1 MQKIALMSLSVTTAL
16 LAGGYKI
23 PESSV
28 NAVALSNAYVANANG
43 ADASYYNPAN
53 MVLNKNKGGAIEVD
67 LTYIGLGRINYAGKT
82 NFYNG
87 TTLVATD
94 PRASSSESEDFLVPT
109 LFYVSPALG
118 DFRFGLSI
126 VSPAGLSKQWKSDP
140 SAKYAQEFT
149 LKTIEV
155 NPTIAYKLNDQLAV
169 AFGARGVYSSG
180 KVKNAL
186 YTLDGTG
193 MDWGYNLALTLKPDK
208 DTNVAVTYRSQIGL
222 HVSGDTSTTVT
233 TINSGV
239 KVTLPL
245 PATLTFA
252 ASHTFNNTTTVEA
265 LLEHNVWSAYDKL
278 NFNFNSATNETNLGK
293 SIAKN
298 WEDMDTFRIGI
309 THKYEKISA
318 MAGFAYDPSP
328 IPNATFSY
336 ELPDTTGKIFSLGGR
351 YDISSRVNI
360 GIAGLVDVEENRKIN
375 NAILSGE
382 ISHGRAYLVSLG
394 MEYKF

>member
-1 MQKIALMSLSVTTAL
+1 MKKIVLLSLVATTAL

-53 MVLNKNKGGAIEVD
+53 MVFSENKGGAIEVD
-67 LTYIGLGRINYAGKT
+67 LTYIGLSKINYKSVNGVYDIDSKAE
-82 NFYNG
+82 NFI
-87 TTLVATD
+87 
-94 PRASSSESEDFLVPT
+94 VPT
-109 LFYVSPALG
+109 LHYVSPVVG

-126 VSPAGLSKQWKSDP
+126 VSPAGLSKRWSDSP
-140 SAKYAQEFT
+140 ASLYSKEFT
-149 LKTIEV
+149 LQTVEI
-155 NPTIAYKLNDQLAV
+155 NPTVAYKLNDQFAIAV
-169 AFGARGVYSSG
+169 GARGVYSSG

-208 DTNVAVTYRSQIGL
+208 DTNVAVTYRSQIDL
-222 HVSGDTSTTVT
+222 HVSGDTSTTAT

-278 NFNFNSATNETNLGK
+278 DFNFNNATNETNLGK
-293 SIAKN
+293 PITKN
-298 WEDMDTFRIGI
+298 WEDTDTFRIGV
-309 THKYEKISA
+309 THKYEKITA

-351 YDISSRVNI
+351 YDISNRVNI
-360 GIAGLVDVEENRKIN
+360 GIAGLVDVEDNRKIN
-375 NAILSGE
+375 NAILNGE
-382 ISHGRAYLVSLG
+382 ISNGRAYLVSLG

>member
-1 MQKIALMSLSVTTAL
+1 MKKIVLLSLVATTAL

-53 MVLNKNKGGAIEVD
+53 MVFSENKGGAIEVD
-67 LTYIGLGRINYAGKT
+67 LTYIGLSKINYKSANGVYDIDSKAE
-82 NFYNG
+82 NFI
-87 TTLVATD
+87 
-94 PRASSSESEDFLVPT
+94 VPT
-109 LFYVSPALG
+109 LHYVSPVVG

-126 VSPAGLSKQWKSDP
+126 VSPAGLSKRWSDSP
-140 SAKYAQEFT
+140 ASLYSKEFT
-149 LKTIEV
+149 LQTVEI
-155 NPTIAYKLNDQLAV
+155 NPTVAYKLNDQFAIAV
-169 AFGARGVYSSG
+169 GARGVYSSG

-208 DTNVAVTYRSQIGL
+208 DTNVAVTYRSQIDL
-222 HVSGDTSTTVT
+222 HVSGDTSTTAT

-278 NFNFNSATNETNLGK
+278 DFNFNNATNETNLGK
-293 SIAKN
+293 PITKN
-298 WEDMDTFRIGI
+298 WEDTDTFRIGV
-309 THKYEKISA
+309 THKYEKITA
-318 MAGFAYDPSP
+318 MAGFAYDLLP

-351 YDISSRVNI
+351 YDISNRVNI
-360 GIAGLVDVEENRKIN
+360 GIAGLVDVEDNRKIN
-375 NAILSGE
+375 NAILNGE
-382 ISHGRAYLVSLG
+382 ISNGRAYLVSLG

>member
-1 MQKIALMSLSVTTAL
+1 MKKIVLLSLVATTAL

-53 MVLNKNKGGAIEVD
+53 MVFSENKGGAIEVD
-67 LTYIGLGRINYAGKT
+67 LTYIGLSKINYKSANGVYDIDSKAE
-82 NFYNG
+82 NFI
-87 TTLVATD
+87 
-94 PRASSSESEDFLVPT
+94 VPT
-109 LFYVSPALG
+109 LHYVSPVVG

-126 VSPAGLSKQWKSDP
+126 VSPAGLSKRWSDSP
-140 SAKYAQEFT
+140 ASLYSKEFT
-149 LKTIEV
+149 LQTVEL
-155 NPTIAYKLNDQLAV
+155 NPTVAYKINDQFAIAV
-169 AFGARGVYSSG
+169 GARGVYSSG

-208 DTNVAVTYRSQIGL
+208 DTNVAVTYRSQIDL
-222 HVSGDTSTTVT
+222 HVSGDTSTTAT

-278 NFNFNSATNETNLGK
+278 DFNFNNATNETNLGK
-293 SIAKN
+293 PITKN
-298 WEDMDTFRIGI
+298 WEDTDTFRIGV
-309 THKYEKISA
+309 THKYEKITA

-351 YDISSRVNI
+351 YDISNRVNI
-360 GIAGLVDVEENRKIN
+360 GIAGLVDVEDNRKIN
-375 NAILSGE
+375 NAILNGE
-382 ISHGRAYLVSLG
+382 IFNGRAYLVSLG

>member
-1 MQKIALMSLSVTTAL
+1 MKKIVLLSLVATTAL
-16 LAGGYKI
+16 MAGGYKI

-53 MVLNKNKGGAIEVD
+53 MVFSENKGGAIEVD
-67 LTYIGLGRINYAGKT
+67 LTYIGLSKINYKSANGVYDIDSKAE
-82 NFYNG
+82 NFI
-87 TTLVATD
+87 
-94 PRASSSESEDFLVPT
+94 VPT
-109 LFYVSPALG
+109 LHYVSPVVG

-126 VSPAGLSKQWKSDP
+126 VSPAGLSKRWSDSP
-140 SAKYAQEFT
+140 ASLYSKEFT
-149 LKTIEV
+149 LQTVEI
-155 NPTIAYKLNDQLAV
+155 NPTVAYKLNDQFAIAV
-169 AFGARGVYSSG
+169 GARGVYSSG

-208 DTNVAVTYRSQIGL
+208 DTNVAVTYRSQIDL
-222 HVSGDTSTTVT
+222 HVSGDTSTTAT

-278 NFNFNSATNETNLGK
+278 DFNFNNATNETNLGK
-293 SIAKN
+293 PITKN
-298 WEDMDTFRIGI
+298 WEDTDTFRIGV
-309 THKYEKISA
+309 THKYEKITA

-351 YDISSRVNI
+351 YDISNRVNI
-360 GIAGLVDVEENRKIN
+360 GIAGLVDVEDNRKIN
-375 NAILSGE
+375 NAILNGE
-382 ISHGRAYLVSLG
+382 ISNGRAYLVSLG

>member
-1 MQKIALMSLSVTTAL
+1 MKKIVLLSLVATTAL
-16 LAGGYKI
+16 MAGGYKI

-28 NAVALSNAYVANANG
+28 NAVALSNAYVANASG
-43 ADASYYNPAN
+43 ADASYYNPAK
-53 MVLNKNKGGAIEVD
+53 MVFSENKGGAIEVD
-67 LTYIGLGRINYAGKT
+67 LTYIGLSKINYKSVNGVYDIDSKAE
-82 NFYNG
+82 NFI
-87 TTLVATD
+87 
-94 PRASSSESEDFLVPT
+94 VPT
-109 LFYVSPALG
+109 LHYVSPVVG

-126 VSPAGLSKQWKSDP
+126 VSPAGLSKRWSDSP
-140 SAKYAQEFT
+140 ASLYSKEFT
-149 LKTIEV
+149 LQTVEI
-155 NPTIAYKLNDQLAV
+155 NPTVAYKLNDQFAIAV
-169 AFGARGVYSSG
+169 GARGVYSSG

-208 DTNVAVTYRSQIGL
+208 DTNVAVTYRSQIDL
-222 HVSGDTSTTVT
+222 HVSGDTSTTAT

-278 NFNFNSATNETNLGK
+278 DFNFNNATNETNLGK
-293 SIAKN
+293 PITKN
-298 WEDMDTFRIGI
+298 WEDTDTFRIGV
-309 THKYEKISA
+309 THKYEKITA

-351 YDISSRVNI
+351 YDISNRVNI
-360 GIAGLVDVEENRKIN
+360 GIAGLVDVEDNRKIN
-375 NAILSGE
+375 NAILNGE
-382 ISHGRAYLVSLG
+382 ISNGRAYLVSLG

>member
-1 MQKIALMSLSVTTAL
+1 MKKIVLLSLVATTAL

-53 MVLNKNKGGAIEVD
+53 MVFSENKGGAIEVD
-67 LTYIGLGRINYAGKT
+67 LTYIGFSKINYKSANGVYDIDSKAE
-82 NFYNG
+82 NFI
-87 TTLVATD
+87 
-94 PRASSSESEDFLVPT
+94 VPT
-109 LFYVSPALG
+109 LHYVSPVVG

-126 VSPAGLSKQWKSDP
+126 VSPAGLSKRWSDSP
-140 SAKYAQEFT
+140 ASLYSKEFT
-149 LKTIEV
+149 LQTVEI
-155 NPTIAYKLNDQLAV
+155 NPTVAYKLNDQFAIAV
-169 AFGARGVYSSG
+169 GARGVYSSG

-208 DTNVAVTYRSQIGL
+208 DTNVAVTYRSQIDL
-222 HVSGDTSTTVT
+222 HVSGDTSTTAT

-278 NFNFNSATNETNLGK
+278 DFNFNNATNETNLGK
-293 SIAKN
+293 PITKN
-298 WEDMDTFRIGI
+298 WEDTDTFRIGV
-309 THKYEKISA
+309 THKYEKITA

-351 YDISSRVNI
+351 YDISNRVNI
-360 GIAGLVDVEENRKIN
+360 GIAGLVDVEDNRKIN
-375 NAILSGE
+375 NAILNGE
-382 ISHGRAYLVSLG
+382 ISNGRAYLVSLG

>member
-1 MQKIALMSLSVTTAL
+1 MKKIVLLSLVATTAL
-16 LAGGYKI
+16 MAGGYKI

-28 NAVALSNAYVANANG
+28 NAVALSNAYVANASG
-43 ADASYYNPAN
+43 ADASYYNPAK
-53 MVLNKNKGGAIEVD
+53 MVFSENKGGAIEVD
-67 LTYIGLGRINYAGKT
+67 LTYIGLSKINYKSVNGVYDIDSKAE
-82 NFYNG
+82 NFI
-87 TTLVATD
+87 
-94 PRASSSESEDFLVPT
+94 VPT
-109 LFYVSPALG
+109 LHYVSPVVG

-126 VSPAGLSKQWKSDP
+126 VSPAGLSKRWSDSP
-140 SAKYAQEFT
+140 ASLYSKEFT
-149 LKTIEV
+149 LQTVEI
-155 NPTIAYKLNDQLAV
+155 NPTVAYKLNDQFAIAV
-169 AFGARGVYSSG
+169 GARGVYSSG

-208 DTNVAVTYRSQIGL
+208 DTNVAVTYRSQIDL
-222 HVSGDTSTTVT
+222 HVSGDTSTTAT

-278 NFNFNSATNETNLGK
+278 DFNFNNATNETNLGK
-293 SIAKN
+293 PITKN
-298 WEDMDTFRIGI
+298 WEDTDTFRIGV
-309 THKYEKISA
+309 THKYEKITA
-318 MAGFAYDPSP
+318 MAGFAYDLLP

-351 YDISSRVNI
+351 YDISNRVNI
-360 GIAGLVDVEENRKIN
+360 GIAGLVDVEDNRKIN
-375 NAILSGE
+375 NAILNGE
-382 ISHGRAYLVSLG
+382 ISNGRAYLVSLG

>member
-1 MQKIALMSLSVTTAL
+1 MKKIVLLSLVATTAL

-53 MVLNKNKGGAIEVD
+53 MVFSENKGGAIEVD
-67 LTYIGLGRINYAGKT
+67 LTYIGLSKINYKSANGVYDIDSKAE
-82 NFYNG
+82 NFI
-87 TTLVATD
+87 
-94 PRASSSESEDFLVPT
+94 VPT
-109 LFYVSPALG
+109 LHYVSPVVG

-126 VSPAGLSKQWKSDP
+126 VSPAGLSKRWSDSP
-140 SAKYAQEFT
+140 ASLYSKEFT
-149 LKTIEV
+149 LQTVEL
-155 NPTIAYKLNDQLAV
+155 NPTVAYKINDQFAIAV
-169 AFGARGVYSSG
+169 GARGVYSSG

-208 DTNVAVTYRSQIGL
+208 DTNVAVTYRSQIDL
-222 HVSGDTSTTVT
+222 HVSGDTSTTAT

-278 NFNFNSATNETNLGK
+278 DFNFNNATNETNLGK
-293 SIAKN
+293 PITKN
-298 WEDMDTFRIGI
+298 WEDTDTFRIGV
-309 THKYEKISA
+309 THKYEKITA

-351 YDISSRVNI
+351 YDISNRVNI
-360 GIAGLVDVEENRKIN
+360 GIAGLVDVEDNRKIN
-375 NAILSGE
+375 NAILNGE
-382 ISHGRAYLVSLG
+382 ISNGRAYLVSLG

>member
-1 MQKIALMSLSVTTAL
+1 MKKIVLLSLVATTAL

-53 MVLNKNKGGAIEVD
+53 MVFSENKGGAIEVD
-67 LTYIGLGRINYAGKT
+67 LTYIGLSKINYKSANGVYDIDSKAE
-82 NFYNG
+82 NFI
-87 TTLVATD
+87 
-94 PRASSSESEDFLVPT
+94 VPT
-109 LFYVSPALG
+109 LHYVSPVVG

-126 VSPAGLSKQWKSDP
+126 VSPAGLSKRWSDSP
-140 SAKYAQEFT
+140 ASLYSKEFT
-149 LKTIEV
+149 LQTVEI
-155 NPTIAYKLNDQLAV
+155 NPTVAYKLNDQFAIAV
-169 AFGARGVYSSG
+169 GARGVYSSG

-208 DTNVAVTYRSQIGL
+208 DTNVAVTYRSQIDL
-222 HVSGDTSTTVT
+222 HVSGDTSTTAT

-278 NFNFNSATNETNLGK
+278 DFNFNNATNETNLGK
-293 SIAKN
+293 PITKN
-298 WEDMDTFRIGI
+298 WEDTDTFRIGV
-309 THKYEKISA
+309 THKYEKITA

-351 YDISSRVNI
+351 YDISNRVNI
-360 GIAGLVDVEENRKIN
+360 GIAGLVDVEDNRKIN
-375 NAILSGE
+375 NAILNGE
-382 ISHGRAYLVSLG
+382 ISNGRAYLVSLG

>member
-1 MQKIALMSLSVTTAL
+1 MKKIVLLSLVATTAL

-53 MVLNKNKGGAIEVD
+53 MVFSENKGGAIEVD
-67 LTYIGLGRINYAGKT
+67 LTYIGLSKINYKSANGVYDIDSKAE
-82 NFYNG
+82 NFI
-87 TTLVATD
+87 
-94 PRASSSESEDFLVPT
+94 VPT
-109 LFYVSPALG
+109 LHYVSPVVG

-126 VSPAGLSKQWKSDP
+126 VSPAGLSKRWSDSP
-140 SAKYAQEFT
+140 ASLYSKEFT
-149 LKTIEV
+149 LQTVEI
-155 NPTIAYKLNDQLAV
+155 NPTVAYKLNDQFAIAV
-169 AFGARGVYSSG
+169 GARGVYSSG

-208 DTNVAVTYRSQIGL
+208 DTNVAVTYRSQIDL
-222 HVSGDTSTTVT
+222 HVSGDTSTTAT

-278 NFNFNSATNETNLGK
+278 DFNFNNATNETNLGK
-293 SIAKN
+293 PITKN
-298 WEDMDTFRIGI
+298 WEDTDTFRIGV
-309 THKYEKISA
+309 THKYEKITA

-351 YDISSRVNI
+351 YDISNRVNI
-360 GIAGLVDVEENRKIN
+360 GIAGLVDVEDNRKIN
-375 NAILSGE
+375 NAILNGE
-382 ISHGRAYLVSLG
+382 IFNGRAYLVSLG

>member
-1 MQKIALMSLSVTTAL
+1 MKKIVLLSLVATTAL
-16 LAGGYKI
+16 MAGGYKI

-28 NAVALSNAYVANANG
+28 NAVALSNAYVANASG
-43 ADASYYNPAN
+43 ADASYYNPAK
-53 MVLNKNKGGAIEVD
+53 MVFSENKGGAIEVD
-67 LTYIGLGRINYAGKT
+67 LTYIGLSKINYKSANGVYDIDSKAE
-82 NFYNG
+82 NFI
-87 TTLVATD
+87 
-94 PRASSSESEDFLVPT
+94 VPT
-109 LFYVSPALG
+109 LHYVSPVVG

-126 VSPAGLSKQWKSDP
+126 VSPAGLSKRWSDSP
-140 SAKYAQEFT
+140 ASLYSKEFT
-149 LKTIEV
+149 LQTVEI
-155 NPTIAYKLNDQLAV
+155 NPTVAYKLNDQFAIAV
-169 AFGARGVYSSG
+169 GARGVYSSG

-208 DTNVAVTYRSQIGL
+208 DTNVAVTYRSQIDL
-222 HVSGDTSTTVT
+222 HVSGDTSTTAT

-278 NFNFNSATNETNLGK
+278 DFNFNNATNETNLGK
-293 SIAKN
+293 PITKN
-298 WEDMDTFRIGI
+298 WEDTDTFRIGV
-309 THKYEKISA
+309 THKYEKITA

-351 YDISSRVNI
+351 YDISNRVNI
-360 GIAGLVDVEENRKIN
+360 GIAGLVDVEDNRKIN
-375 NAILSGE
+375 NAILNGE
-382 ISHGRAYLVSLG
+382 IFNGRAYLVSLG

>member
-1 MQKIALMSLSVTTAL
+1 MKKIDLLSLVATTAL

-53 MVLNKNKGGAIEVD
+53 MVFSENKGGAIEVD
-67 LTYIGLGRINYAGKT
+67 LTYIGLSKINYKSANGVYDIDSKAE
-82 NFYNG
+82 NFI
-87 TTLVATD
+87 
-94 PRASSSESEDFLVPT
+94 VPT
-109 LFYVSPALG
+109 LHYVSPVVG

-126 VSPAGLSKQWKSDP
+126 VSPAGLSKRWSDSP
-140 SAKYAQEFT
+140 ASLYSKEFT
-149 LKTIEV
+149 LQTVEI
-155 NPTIAYKLNDQLAV
+155 NPTVAYKLNDQFAIAV
-169 AFGARGVYSSG
+169 GARGVYSSG

-208 DTNVAVTYRSQIGL
+208 DTNVAVTYRSQIDL
-222 HVSGDTSTTVT
+222 HVSGDTSTTAT

-278 NFNFNSATNETNLGK
+278 DFNFNNATNETNLGK
-293 SIAKN
+293 PITKN
-298 WEDMDTFRIGI
+298 WEDTDTFRIGV
-309 THKYEKISA
+309 THKYEKITA

-351 YDISSRVNI
+351 YDISNRVNI
-360 GIAGLVDVEENRKIN
+360 GIAGLVDVEDNRKIN
-375 NAILSGE
+375 NAILNGE
-382 ISHGRAYLVSLG
+382 ISNGRAYLVSLG

>member
-1 MQKIALMSLSVTTAL
+1 MKKIVLLSLVATTAL

-53 MVLNKNKGGAIEVD
+53 MVFSENKGGAIEVD
-67 LTYIGLGRINYAGKT
+67 LTYIGLSKINYKSA
-82 NFYNG
+82 NG
-87 TTLVATD
+87 VYDIDSKA
-94 PRASSSESEDFLVPT
+94 EYFFVPT
-109 LFYVSPALG
+109 LHYVSPVVG

-126 VSPAGLSKQWKSDP
+126 VSPAGLSKRWSDSP
-140 SAKYAQEFT
+140 ASLYSKEFT
-149 LKTIEV
+149 LQTVEI
-155 NPTIAYKLNDQLAV
+155 NPTVAYKLNDQFAIAV
-169 AFGARGVYSSG
+169 GARGVYSSG

-208 DTNVAVTYRSQIGL
+208 DTNVAVTYRSQIDL
-222 HVSGDTSTTVT
+222 HVSGDTSTTAT

-278 NFNFNSATNETNLGK
+278 DFNFNNATNETNLGK
-293 SIAKN
+293 PITKN
-298 WEDMDTFRIGI
+298 WEDTDTFRIGV
-309 THKYEKISA
+309 THKYEKITA

-351 YDISSRVNI
+351 YDISNRVNI
-360 GIAGLVDVEENRKIN
+360 GIAGLVDVEDNRKIN
-375 NAILSGE
+375 NAILNGE
-382 ISHGRAYLVSLG
+382 ISNGRAYLVSLG

>member
-1 MQKIALMSLSVTTAL
+1 MKKIALLSLVATTAL

-53 MVLNKNKGGAIEVD
+53 MVFSENKGGAIEVD
-67 LTYIGLGRINYAGKT
+67 LTYIGLSKINYKSANGVYDIDSKAE
-82 NFYNG
+82 NFI
-87 TTLVATD
+87 
-94 PRASSSESEDFLVPT
+94 VPT
-109 LFYVSPALG
+109 LHYVSPVVG

-126 VSPAGLSKQWKSDP
+126 VSPAGLSKRWSDSP
-140 SAKYAQEFT
+140 ASLYSKEFT
-149 LKTIEV
+149 LQTVEI
-155 NPTIAYKLNDQLAV
+155 NPTVAYKLNDQFAIAV
-169 AFGARGVYSSG
+169 GARGVYSSG

-208 DTNVAVTYRSQIGL
+208 DTNVAVTYRSQIDL
-222 HVSGDTSTTVT
+222 HVSGDTSTTAT

-278 NFNFNSATNETNLGK
+278 DFNFNNATNETNLGK
-293 SIAKN
+293 PITKN
-298 WEDMDTFRIGI
+298 WEDTDTFRIGV
-309 THKYEKISA
+309 THKYEKITA

-351 YDISSRVNI
+351 YDISNRVNI
-360 GIAGLVDVEENRKIN
+360 GIAGLVDVEDNRKIN
-375 NAILSGE
+375 NAILNGE
-382 ISHGRAYLVSLG
+382 ISNGRAYLVSLG

>member
-1 MQKIALMSLSVTTAL
+1 MKKIVLLSLVATTAL
-16 LAGGYKI
+16 MAGGYKI

-28 NAVALSNAYVANANG
+28 NAVALSNAYVANASG
-43 ADASYYNPAN
+43 ADASYYNPAK
-53 MVLNKNKGGAIEVD
+53 MVFSENKGGAIEVD
-67 LTYIGLGRINYAGKT
+67 LTYIGLSKINYKSANGVYDIDSKAE
-82 NFYNG
+82 NFI
-87 TTLVATD
+87 
-94 PRASSSESEDFLVPT
+94 VPT
-109 LFYVSPALG
+109 LHYVSPVVG

-126 VSPAGLSKQWKSDP
+126 VSPAGLSKRWSDSP
-140 SAKYAQEFT
+140 ASLYSKEFT
-149 LKTIEV
+149 LQTVEI
-155 NPTIAYKLNDQLAV
+155 NPTVAYKLNDQFAIAV
-169 AFGARGVYSSG
+169 GARGVYSSG

-208 DTNVAVTYRSQIGL
+208 DTNVAVTYRSQIDL
-222 HVSGDTSTTVT
+222 HVSGDTSTTAT

-278 NFNFNSATNETNLGK
+278 DFNFNNATNETNLGK
-293 SIAKN
+293 PITKN
-298 WEDMDTFRIGI
+298 WEDTDTFRIGV
-309 THKYEKISA
+309 THKYEKITA

-351 YDISSRVNI
+351 YDISNRVNI
-360 GIAGLVDVEENRKIN
+360 GIAGLVDVEDNRKIN
-375 NAILSGE
+375 NAILNGE
-382 ISHGRAYLVSLG
+382 ISNGRAYLVSLG